1 VTNDGEA
8 GSTREAILVEA
19 RRCFADN
26 GYQGTS
32 LNDIAAGVGIR
43 RASLLHH
50 FHSKEAIYQAV
61 CERALADWADR
72 IEDAVSGP
80 VGEGWTYVDQVLTT
94 AVRWFA
100 ENPEFVRLVRFES
113 LASGDHQS
121 FDLGKAIRPW
131 FERALSDWAV
141 RIEQAIDLPEVE
153 GWTYLDRVLTTAMKW
168 FVENPDFVR
177 LVRHES
183 LAAGTHLGFDLG
195 EAIRPH
201 FQRAVSYFD
210 REMGAGRFRKQDPEQ
225 LIISGYGAI
234 LNYFSDVHF
243 LEGLLGRDPMTEEA
257 LEARMEHIRAF
268 FRAALEP

>member
-1 VTNDGEA
+1 VTQPHDDVGELASESA
-8 GSTREAILVEA
+8 GNAPARTTRELILDEA
-19 RRCFADN
+19 VACFGAN
-26 GYQGTS
+26 GYEGTS

-131 FERALSDWAV
+131 FERAV
-141 RIEQAIDLPEVE
+141 
-153 GWTYLDRVLTTAMKW
+153 
-168 FVENPDFVR
+168 N
-177 LVRHES
+177 
-183 LAAGTHLGFDLG
+183 
-195 EAIRPH
+195 H
-201 FQRAVSYFD
+201 FE
-210 REMGAGRFRKQDPEQ
+210 REMGEGRFRKHDPEQ
-225 LIISGYGAI
+225 LIISGYGAV

-257 LEARMEHIRAF
+257 IEVRIEAVREF